1 MIRQTLFVIFIPI
14 LTFGQEF
21 YPIEPMHPIR
31 YWGVF
36 VDKLE
41 YREKEKNL
49 NLELDSFYGGD
60 YHKLWLSLEAKKELK
75 RGDWEFERAD
85 LLFGKA
91 ISSFFDIRVG
101 GGYAGKK
108 DEGRTRLAV
117 ELVGLAPYWFET
129 ELSFYLTHKGEP
141 YGKLKAEY
149 DLLLTQRLV
158 LQPEVEVLASAKTI
172 EPLEIGKG
180 ISNVGLSI
188 RLRYEIKREI
198 APYVGFSWERNY
210 GKTKELKGKVEEST
224 FLIGLRM
231 WF

>member
-1 MIRQTLFVIFIPI
+1 MKKLLFAIFIPI
-14 LTFGQEF
+14 FTFGQEF

-31 YWGVF
+31 YWGIF
-36 VDKLE
+36 LNKLE
-41 YREKEKNL
+41 YREKKRSL
-49 NLELDSFYGGD
+49 NLDFSSFYGGD
-60 YHKLWLSLEAKKELK
+60 YHKLWFVLEAKSDLKEGK
-75 RGDWEFERAD
+75 WEFERAD
-85 LLFGKA
+85 LLFGRA
-91 ISSFFDIRVG
+91 ISSFFDLRIG
-101 GGYAGKK
+101 GGYAGKE
-108 DEGRTRLAV
+108 DEGRAK
-117 ELVGLAPYWFET
+117 LVVDLFGLAPYWLET
-129 ELSFYLTHKGEP
+129 ELNLNLSHKGEL

-180 ISNVGLSI
+180 ISKVGLSI

-210 GKTKELKGKVEEST
+210 GKTKELKGKAEEST
-224 FLIGLRM
+224 FLVGLKM